1 MYVYACVSGYKDKSL
16 CCAGVRVTE
25 FTCSCVWVCVRV
37 GARVGARVCGC
48 VSVCD
53 CRDARVNGSG
63 GSFECEENKSGH
75 WPIGFVFLE

>member
-1 MYVYACVSGYKDKSL
+1 MLCRCPCNRVYAFVCV
-16 CCAGVRVTE
+16 GVRA
-25 FTCSCVWVCVRV
+25 CGCACVWVR
-37 GARVGARVCGC
+37 

-75 WPIGFVFLE
+75 WPIGSVFLE